1 MIIAQQVVEKP
12 VCMNS
17 PKVGVH
23 VKCKANQQQGLKISW
38 ELNNFLSRSFSSD
51 EIGSKLELR
60 LIARVKLRLWLKI
73 LAAKQCN
80 SNECYGNFTPTRC
93 AVGRRYQIVNL
104 QGGTATC
111 SETVSFLGNELR
123 EGVFR
128 TFGFLKPKRLF
139 SRIKLVTKND
149 LAPRRGY
156 CWDHASSP
164 KVLQKETASAEAA
177 RT

>member
-1 MIIAQQVVEKP
+1 MNAVVTSHLP
-12 VCMNS
+12 VCLYS
-17 PKVGVH
+17 GAGKKV
-23 VKCKANQQQGLKISW
+23 NRQDFYTRQ
-38 ELNNFLSRSFSSD
+38 
-51 EIGSKLELR
+51 
-60 LIARVKLRLWLKI
+60 IA
-73 LAAKQCN
+73 AH
-80 SNECYGNFTPTRC
+80 THC
-93 AVGRRYQIVNL
+93 AVDHRDQIVTL
-104 QGGTATC
+104 QGGTATR
-111 SETVSFLGNELR
+111 SETVSFLDNELR

-139 SRIKLVTKND
+139 SWIKLVMKND

>member
-1 MIIAQQVVEKP
+1 LLAPAER
-12 VCMNS
+12 
-17 PKVGVH
+17 
-23 VKCKANQQQGLKISW
+23 W
-38 ELNNFLSRSFSSD
+38 
-51 EIGSKLELR
+51 
-60 LIARVKLRLWLKI
+60 
-73 LAAKQCN
+73 AAK
-80 SNECYGNFTPTRC
+80 TR
-93 AVGRRYQIVNL
+93 IVNL
-104 QGGTATC
+104 HGGTATR
-111 SETVSFLGNELR
+111 SKAVLFLDNELR

-139 SRIKLVTKND
+139 LQIKLVTKND

>member
-1 MIIAQQVVEKP
+1 VNRQDFYTRQT
-12 VCMNS
+12 
-17 PKVGVH
+17 
-23 VKCKANQQQGLKISW
+23 
-38 ELNNFLSRSFSSD
+38 
-51 EIGSKLELR
+51 
-60 LIARVKLRLWLKI
+60 
-73 LAAKQCN
+73 AAH
-80 SNECYGNFTPTRC
+80 TRC
-93 AVGRRYQIVNL
+93 AVDRRDQIINL
-104 QGGTATC
+104 QGGTATR
-111 SETVSFLGNELR
+111 SETVSFLDNELM

-156 CWDHASSP
+156 CWDHALSP